1 MADNRR
7 KLQAGLAAFVAFSL
21 FVCMVTGGASAR
33 GPSGQID
40 FTPNIPP
47 LQMTRTARAAA
58 IETLVGQGSDGS
70 PTEYDRVPLSEGLWL
85 IQGLHPRDAIALCGG
100 EALTWGDANAG
111 MCQVPGGETYY
122 IWVGRDEVLE
132 IQITPGDMNQANF
145 RLAVEAMHADRE
157 AYERD
162 VIQRFLSIGGLFGS
176 GFAIVGLCATIIGC
190 FVGTGGAMLAV
201 GAVAATN
208 GNVMQDRE
216 DLECHSRQADYF
228 YCMLQGH
235 ADATCRQEAGIPS
248 APNGGSCE

>member
-1 MADNRR
+1 MLDP
-7 KLQAGLAAFVAFSL
+7 V
-21 FVCMVTGGASAR
+21 
-33 GPSGQID
+33 
-40 FTPNIPP
+40 
-47 LQMTRTARAAA
+47 
-58 IETLVGQGSDGS
+58 
-70 PTEYDRVPLSEGLWL
+70 
-85 IQGLHPRDAIALCGG
+85 HPRFSSEQDSFH
-100 EALTWGDANAG
+100 
-111 MCQVPGGETYY
+111 
-122 IWVGRDEVLE
+122 DEDG
-132 IQITPGDMNQANF
+132 IP
-145 RLAVEAMHADRE
+145 HP
-157 AYERD
+157 
-162 VIQRFLSIGGLFGS
+162 GS